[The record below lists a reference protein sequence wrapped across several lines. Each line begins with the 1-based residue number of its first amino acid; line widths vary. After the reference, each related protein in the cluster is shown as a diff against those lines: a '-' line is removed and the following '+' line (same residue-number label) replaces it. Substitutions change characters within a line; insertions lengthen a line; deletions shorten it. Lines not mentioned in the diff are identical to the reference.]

1 MPLDLVVFWGIVI
14 CFAAL
19 LSVVPAAWVLM
30 HIFTPQK
37 LLQRYFKEPHFN
49 QGELFTFQ
57 IFPAMFLRTGIFMW
71 ACIMPSRTQGR
82 LMTDIIDHAPKW
94 YILCSKLVMTIILG
108 LSGMAL
114 ALTIGLT
121 VYTKYFE
128 PSTTVSIHHSLVWL
142 C

>member
-1 MPLDLVVFWGIVI
+1 
-14 CFAAL
+14 
-19 LSVVPAAWVLM
+19 
-30 HIFTPQK
+30 
-37 LLQRYFKEPHFN
+37 
-49 QGELFTFQ
+49 
-57 IFPAMFLRTGIFMW
+57 
-71 ACIMPSRTQGR
+71 MPSRTQGR